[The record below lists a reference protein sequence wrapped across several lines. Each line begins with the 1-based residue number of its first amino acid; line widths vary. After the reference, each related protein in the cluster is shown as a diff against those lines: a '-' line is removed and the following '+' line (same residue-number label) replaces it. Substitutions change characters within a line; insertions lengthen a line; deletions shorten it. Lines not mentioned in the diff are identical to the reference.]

1 MQTRPPSSENEMFRF
16 HNFLMKEMKK
26 CAWFLSKRGLYRL
39 LMSLEN
45 VREFVSQEGS
55 LEIVSQEGSA
65 KSSHVRTQ
73 LDGDALPHSI

>member
-1 MQTRPPSSENEMFRF
+1 
-16 HNFLMKEMKK
+16 
-26 CAWFLSKRGLYRL
+26 
-39 LMSLEN
+39 MSLEN